1 MSFLDLLKAIIL
13 GLVEGL
19 TEFAPVSSTGHM
31 IIVDD
36 MWLQTTQ
43 LLGSKYVANTFKV
56 VIQLGSILAV
66 LVVFRN
72 RFIDLLGL
80 SRFMDRKGRVGQT
93 EDARTAG
100 EKGRTGD
107 GHVPGQLGAG
117 QDLGTPPLA
126 EDGEFQQRQSRH
138 GQPRLKLAQVIVGL
152 VPAGIL
158 GVLLEDFIDEYL
170 FSTATVLIGL
180 VLGAVL
186 MIAADRFAPKRAK
199 VETVDQIT
207 YKQAFTIGLFQCL
220 AIWPGFS
227 RSGSTISGG
236 VLLGLSHRAAADFT
250 FIMAVPIMAGASGIS
265 LLKNLQ
271 YFTPEALPFFIA
283 GFISAFVFALL
294 SIRFFL
300 KLINRI
306 KLVPFAVYRIVLALV
321 IWVVFF

>member
-1 MSFLDLLKAIIL
+1 MDIIGIIKAIIL

-36 MWLQTTQ
+36 MWLQTQQ
-43 LLGSKYVANTFKV
+43 LLASKYVANTFKV

-66 LVVFRN
+66 VVVFWK

-80 SRFMDRKGRVGQT
+80 SRFLKGKGNHKLQSASEADHLALTGQS
-93 EDARTAG
+93 G
-100 EKGRTGD
+100 
-107 GHVPGQLGAG
+107 VNP
-117 QDLGTPPLA
+117 
-126 EDGEFQQRQSRH
+126 
-138 GQPRLKLAQVIVGL
+138 PRLKLAQVIVGL
-152 VPAGIL
+152 IPAGIL
-158 GVLLEDFIDEYL
+158 GTLTEDYIDEYL
-170 FSTATVLIGL
+170 FSTSTVLIGL

-186 MIAADRFAPKRAK
+186 MIIADRFGPKEPTVK
-199 VETVDQIT
+199 TVDQIT
-207 YKQAFTIGLFQCL
+207 YKQALTIGLFQCFSV
-220 AIWPGFS
+220 WPGFS

-236 VLLGLSHRAAADFT
+236 VLMGVSHRAAADFT
-250 FIMAVPIMAGASGIS
+250 FIMAVPIMVGASGIS
-265 LLKNLQ
+265 LFKNLQ

-306 KLVPFAVYRIVLALV
+306 KLVPFAVYRILLAIV
-321 IWVVFF
+321 IWVVYF